1 MSETRDIPAETPA
14 AIEFTKS
21 ADVALDT
28 MPDTRDIPAEAPAP
42 VELTDSADVD
52 PDTMP
57 ETRDIPSETP
67 APAELTESAD
77 VAPATMPCGFINY
90 YALLGVAKTASK
102 EEILTAVAGRLAT
115 LNSTQDQSPTTT
127 TTTTTTELAVAQFHA
142 AKLPYLEAICI
153 FTDVEARAHYD
164 KAYDEHLR
172 MPCAGDEVVVVS
184 REFLNAIRQRDHVR
198 EQRGKRHDALVVC
211 ILLFIHSCLLLG
223 IVSVVFI
230 AFPKFGSDSMAKA
243 MPVWS
248 FLLQLALVV
257 YADRMVRSDL
267 MSAWYSLEGIGR

>member
-14 AIEFTKS
+14 AIGLTNS
-21 ADVALDT
+21 ADVAPDT

-42 VELTDSADVD
+42 VELTNSADIA

-57 ETRDIPSETP
+57 ETRDIPAETP
-67 APAELTESAD
+67 ARVELPNSAAVVPD
-77 VAPATMPCGFINY
+77 TMPCGFINY
-90 YALLGVAKTASK
+90 YALLGVVQTASN

-115 LNSTQDQSPTTT
+115 LNSTQDQTPTTT

-164 KAYDEHLR
+164 EACDEHLR
-172 MPCAGDEVVVVS
+172 MACAGEEVVVVS
-184 REFLNAIRQRDHVR
+184 PEFLSAIQQRDHVR

-230 AFPKFGSDSMAKA
+230 AFPKFGLDSVAKA

-257 YADRMVRSDL
+257 FADRMVRSDL
-267 MSAWYSLEGIGR
+267 MSA